1 MAQSPPSLVCQ
12 ARFEAKQVQFRD
24 GDPVVEVL
32 PSRHGVNRG
41 AVHPFALP
49 VNVLSVKFIRVI
61 IQSRGVKVQEAQ
73 MDDRRLSFW
82 EKTKGFIAAPVNTF
96 NSVAPEALG
105 SALKYFAVWLV
116 PYIILRTVV
125 YYTLEIRFFEWLWGR
140 LGLSEAP
147 LLYDFDPVI
156 FALLAVLGAFAGLFI
171 GGAWTHLFVR
181 AFGGRKGY
189 WNTIK
194 AFAYGNTPV
203 FLFGWLPLVGMLF
216 SIWGLVLNIIGI
228 RQLHEM
234 PTGRAT
240 GAVLLSMVAAIV
252 IAVLVAV
259 AVVLL
264 IAILAVA

>member
-1 MAQSPPSLVCQ
+1 M
-12 ARFEAKQVQFRD
+12 E
-24 GDPVVEVL
+24 
-32 PSRHGVNRG
+32 N
-41 AVHPFALP
+41 
-49 VNVLSVKFIRVI
+49 
-61 IQSRGVKVQEAQ
+61 
-73 MDDRRLSFW
+73 RRLSFW

-105 SALKYFAVWLV
+105 SAVKYFAVWFV

-140 LGLSEAP
+140 LGLIEAP
-147 LLYDFDPVI
+147 LFLDYFDPVI

-228 RQLHEM
+228 SRLHEM
-234 PTGRAT
+234 PTGRAV
-240 GAVLLSMVAAIV
+240 GAVLVSIAAAIV
-252 IAVLVAV
+252 IAVLVAG

-264 IAILAVA
+264 IIILAVA